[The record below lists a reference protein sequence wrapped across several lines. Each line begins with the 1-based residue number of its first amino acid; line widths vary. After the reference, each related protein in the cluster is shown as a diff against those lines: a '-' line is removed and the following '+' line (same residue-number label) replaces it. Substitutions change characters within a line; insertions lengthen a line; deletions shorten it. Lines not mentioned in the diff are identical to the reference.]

1 MSKLAELRK
10 KLQEAEARR
19 SGNNNSSGGDGE
31 TYPHWNMNVDQS
43 AKVRFLPDANPDNTF
58 FWAEKQM
65 IKLPFPG
72 VKGGDEHKEII
83 VQVPCMEMYGKSCPV
98 LAEVRPWWNEDSMK
112 EMASRYWKKRQY
124 IFQGFVQDDP
134 MGGDTPANPIR
145 KFVISPQI
153 FNVIKSSLLDPDFE
167 NIPTD
172 YINGTD
178 FTISKTQKGN
188 YADYSTSKWARRESA
203 LTEEQLA
210 AVEEH
215 GLKDLSTFLPRE
227 PSAEEISVIFEMF
240 EASVN
245 GDLYDP
251 AKFAQF
257 YKPYGLEYNGPS
269 AARTTPAS
277 TPAASTPAATTT
289 EAHATTTPVSAPAEQ
304 VSEPVTETAS
314 APAPEADSGSAS
326 ANDILAMIRNRNAQ

>member
-19 SGNNNSSGGDGE
+19 NGASNGTSGGEGE
-31 TYPHWNMNVDQS
+31 TYPFWNIPVDS
-43 AKVRFLPDANPDNTF
+43 TAKVRFLPDANPDNTF
-58 FWAEKQM
+58 FWSEKQM

-72 VKGGDEHKEII
+72 IKGGDEHKEVI

-98 LAEVRPWWNEDSMK
+98 LTEVRPWWNEDSMK
-112 EMASRYWKKRQY
+112 EMASKYWKKRSF
-124 IFQGFVQDDP
+124 IFQGFVQEDP
-134 MGGDTPANPIR
+134 ISGDKPENPIR
-145 KFVISPQI
+145 KFVIGPQI
-153 FNVIKSSLLDPDFE
+153 FNIIKGSLLDPDFE

-178 FTISKTQKGN
+178 FSITKSSKGQ
-188 YADYSTSKWARRESA
+188 YADYSTSKWGRRESA

-210 AVEEH
+210 AVEAN

-245 GDLYDP
+245 GELYDP
-251 AKFAQF
+251 AKWAQF
-257 YKPYGLEYNGPS
+257 YKPYGLDYNGPS

-277 TPAASTPAATTT
+277 TPAASTPAAT
-289 EAHATTTPVSAPAEQ
+289 ESHATTTPAASAPAE
-304 VSEPVTETAS
+304 SAPAVTETAS
-314 APAPEADSGSAS
+314 APAETAESGSAN
-326 ANDILAMIRNRNAQ
+326 ANDILAMIRNRNAG